1 MFHVKQ
7 GDNLKLKANQY
18 LAGNYQVIVV
28 GGGHAGCEAA
38 LVSARMGAK
47 TLLVTMNPEA
57 VGLTPC
63 NPSIGGPAKSV
74 LVREIDAMGGI
85 MGRLSDLT
93 QIQIRLLNTGKGP
106 AVQALRAQIDKGLY
120 QKMMLAYLESQANLD
135 LRQGEIAS
143 LLIDE
148 NKAQGVITA
157 NGAVFAAPTIILCS
171 GTYLSGK
178 IIIGSF
184 STPSGPSGYAPSLSL
199 GDYLRSL
206 GLEVHRF
213 KTGTPARLDKTTI
226 DYSKFKEQPGS
237 KTPLT
242 FSCLTTDEEF
252 YSRPSISCWLGYT
265 NEKTHQIIRD
275 NIHRSALFAGTIKG
289 IGPRYCPSIEDK
301 VMRFTDRDSHQLFLE
316 PEGLNRREIY
326 AQGMSSSFDEEVQ
339 SAFYHSIEG
348 LENVVIVRPAYAI
361 EYDCIQPTQLKNT
374 LEHKEI
380 SGLFFAGQIN
390 GTSGYEEAAAQGILA
405 GINAAC
411 FVQDKPAYT
420 LSRAD
425 AYIGVMVDDL
435 VTKGV
440 SEPYRLFTALAEY
453 RLLLR
458 QDNADWRLTED
469 AHKLG
474 LISDDRYRAFIRKKE
489 AVEKELARLNSYH
502 PSHAELNNAGWEMK
516 GETTLA
522 SLLRRPEISYQ
533 RITALFPPPD
543 ALTKEEKE
551 QVEIAVKYEG
561 YIKKS
566 LQLVEKFRRLEEKLI
581 PDWVDYRE
589 VRGLSTEAAQK
600 LAKFRP
606 SSLGQAGR
614 ISGVSPADINVLLI
628 FLEQNVRLHRQKQ
641 QEDKKEE

>member
-1 MFHVKQ
+1 M
-7 GDNLKLKANQY
+7 KLKANQF
-18 LAGNYQVIVV
+18 LAGKYQVIVV

-38 LVSARMGAK
+38 LAAARMGAK
-47 TLLVTMNPEA
+47 TLLVTMNPET
-57 VGLTPC
+57 VGLMPC
-63 NPSIGGPAKSV
+63 NPSVGGPAKSV

-85 MGRLSDLT
+85 IGRLSDLT
-93 QIQIRLLNTGKGP
+93 QIQIRMLNTGKGP

-120 QKMMLAYLESQANLD
+120 QKMMLSYLESQSNLD

-143 LLIDE
+143 LIIEE
-148 NKAQGVITA
+148 NKVRGVVTA
-157 NGAVFAAPTIILCS
+157 NGAAFFAPTIILCS
-171 GTYLSGK
+171 GTYLGGK

-226 DYSKFKEQPGS
+226 DYSKFQEQPGS
-237 KTPLT
+237 KTPLL
-242 FSCLTTDEEF
+242 FSCLTSDEEF

-265 NEKTHQIIRD
+265 NPKTHQIIRD

-289 IGPRYCPSIEDK
+289 VGPRYCPSIEDK
-301 VMRFTDRDSHQLFLE
+301 VMRFADRDSHQLFLE
-316 PEGLNRREIY
+316 PEGLNRREVYI
-326 AQGMSSSFDEEVQ
+326 QGMSSSFDEEVQ

-348 LENVVIVRPAYAI
+348 LEKAVIIRPAYAI

-380 SGLFFAGQIN
+380 GGLFFAGQIN
-390 GTSGYEEAAAQGILA
+390 GTSGYEEAAAQGLLA

-411 FVQDKPAYT
+411 FVQDKLAYT

-458 QDNADWRLTED
+458 QDNAEWRLTED
-469 AHKLG
+469 AYRLG
-474 LISDDRYRAFIRKKE
+474 LIRDDRYRAFNLKKQ
-489 AVEKELARLNSYH
+489 AVEKELERLKSYH
-502 PSHAELNNAGWEMK
+502 PSHAELNNTGWEMK

-533 RITALFPPPD
+533 RITDLFPPPD

-628 FLEQNVRLHRQKQ
+628 FLEQNARLRRQKQ
-641 QEDKKEE
+641 QEDQEKA

>member
-1 MFHVKQ
+1 MKQ
-7 GDNLKLKANQY
+7 GDKLKLKANQY

-38 LVSARMGAK
+38 LASARMGAK

-57 VGLTPC
+57 VGLAPC

-85 MGRLSDLT
+85 MGRLTDLT
-93 QIQIRLLNTGKGP
+93 QIQIRMLNTGKGP

-120 QKMMLAYLESQANLD
+120 QKTMLAFLEAQANLD

-143 LLIDE
+143 LVIEGNLVR
-148 NKAQGVITA
+148 GVITA
-157 NGAVFAAPTIILCS
+157 NGAVFAAPTVILAS

-178 IIIGSF
+178 VIIGSF

-206 GLEVHRF
+206 GLEVRRF

-289 IGPRYCPSIEDK
+289 VGPRYCPSIEDK
-301 VMRFTDRDSHQLFLE
+301 VMRFADRDSHQLFLE
-316 PEGLNRREIY
+316 PEGLNRREVY
-326 AQGMSSSFDEEVQ
+326 VQGMSSSFDEEVQ

-348 LENVVIVRPAYAI
+348 LENAVIVRPAYAI

-380 SGLFFAGQIN
+380 RGLFFAGQIN
-390 GTSGYEEAAAQGILA
+390 GTSGYEEAAAQGLLA

-411 FVQDKPAYT
+411 FVRDLPPFS

-469 AHKLG
+469 AYQLG
-474 LISDDRYRAFIRKKE
+474 LICEDRYRAFCLKKQ
-489 AVEKELARLNSYH
+489 AVEKELARLKSYH
-502 PSHAELNNAGWEMK
+502 PSPAELTDTGWEMK
-516 GETTLA
+516 GDTTLA
-522 SLLRRPEISYQ
+522 SLLRRPEISYGK
-533 RITALFPPPD
+533 ITEIFPSPD
-543 ALTKEEKE
+543 ILTKEEKE

-566 LQLVEKFRRLEEKLI
+566 LLLVEKFRRLEQKLI
-581 PDWVDYRE
+581 PDWVDYQE
-589 VRGLSTEAAQK
+589 VRGLSTESAQK

-614 ISGVSPADINVLLI
+614 ITGVSPADINVLLI
-628 FLEQNVRLHRQKQ
+628 FLEQNARLHRQKKL
-641 QEDKKEE
+641 EG